1 MTRPDTP
8 PDATITYRQHYTRC
22 GKPDC
27 PTCGSGEASHG
38 PYWYAHWQQDGRR
51 RSRYLGK
58 HGPVAGGTE
67 AADRPGRPD
76 GTPPAA
82 GPVLRVRTLGA
93 FTVWRGSERIPAAA
107 WSRHKAAALFKVLL
121 GAPGHRLRREQIVEA
136 LWPDAAPGRGDN
148 SLRFTLHQL
157 RAIVDPS
164 QMPDSY
170 IQARDGL
177 LELSATL
184 HEGGEASEQ
193 PVGWLDAT
201 AFAGAA
207 DAALAG
213 EEIAACRAALDLYTG
228 PYLPEVPYE
237 DWAVGRREELAQLH
251 LGVLVHH
258 ARIRARLDMPEET
271 ADAWQAVLRADPC
284 HEAAAYALM
293 RLLAGRDQVADAL
306 RVYRTL
312 AEALRADLQVLP
324 ATAIERLERQLH
336 ARQGEAA
343 PDPRTGA
350 GVPDAEVPDAHVREV
365 PPAAAAPDP
374 PAPRGTNLPVAV
386 TSFIGRQREQSAIR
400 DVLAS
405 ARLLT
410 LTGTGGAG
418 KTRLAVQVAGT
429 LQERFPDGVWLVGL
443 APLSNPDLVPV
454 SVATALGLTQ
464 AELGLGGLLD
474 FLRPKR
480 LLLVLDNCEHLLDA
494 CAELASA
501 VLAACPAVRLL
512 ATSRESLNIPG
523 ETTYQVPPLSIP
535 TLGRA
540 PGLEDMLQY
549 EAVQLFL
556 DRAGAHRHGF
566 ALTARNAQA
575 VATICARLDGSPL
588 AIELAAARV
597 RALPVEEIAT
607 RLDDRFRLLTGGP
620 RTVLPRHQTLRAALD
635 WSHDL
640 LSEPERILL
649 RRLAVFAGGCTLQ
662 AAESVCANGAV
673 GDWEVLDLLTA
684 LEVKSLIEMAERN
697 GGARYRLLET
707 MRQYA
712 QERLAASGEMA
723 DIHARHLRWCIAQA
737 EQGVPALS
745 GPGQRA
751 WLDHLAVE
759 HDNLRAALSWS
770 LLLETRQHA
779 GVGAALRLAGLLWPF
794 WWRHG
799 HLHEGRR
806 WLEDVLA
813 ITGNV
818 RSADRAH
825 ALDGAGVLAAD
836 QGDYVRAAAL
846 HEESLAL
853 WRDLG
858 DSQGIAAAL
867 NNGGS
872 VLQQQG
878 DYARASALHEE
889 SLALWRDLGDRQG
902 IAKALN
908 QLGCLAWDDGG
919 DYDRATALLT
929 ESLALRRDP
938 DDTRGIA
945 IALNNLGL
953 VAFQRGDYDRAAAL
967 LIESLALRRD
977 LGDTRGVAISL
988 GNIGHL
994 ASRQGDK
1001 DRATA
1006 LLTESLA
1013 LRRDLGDTRGIAEC
1027 LEGLAA
1033 IAIAQGQAE
1042 RAAHLFGA
1050 ASAAQEAVGLP
1061 RLPATIRA
1069 TLDQAAGAAR
1079 MVLGEAAFAAAWA
1092 WGRALGLEEAIS
1104 YAGV

>member
-1 MTRPDTP
+1 MLNDTQ
-8 PDATITYRQHYTRC
+8 T
-22 GKPDC
+22 
-27 PTCGSGEASHG
+27 
-38 PYWYAHWQQDGRR
+38 
-51 RSRYLGK
+51 
-58 HGPVAGGTE
+58 
-67 AADRPGRPD
+67 
-76 GTPPAA
+76 AA
-82 GPVLRVRTLGA
+82 GTALYVSTLGA
-93 FTVWRGSERIPAAA
+93 FTVWRGGERIPAAA

-121 GAPGHRLRREQIVEA
+121 GASGHRMRREQIVEI

-157 RAIVDPS
+157 RTLLDAPW
-164 QMPDSY
+164 MPASY
-170 IQARDGL
+170 LQTRNGL
-177 LELSATL
+177 LVLVAMPCED
-184 HEGGEASEQ
+184 GEDAEQ
-193 PVGWLDAT
+193 PASWLDAT
-201 AFAGAA
+201 AFATVATN
-207 DAALAG
+207 ALAG
-213 EEIAACRAALDLYTG
+213 EEIAACRAAIDLYTG
-228 PYLPEVPYE
+228 PYLPEEPYE

-258 ARIRARLDMPEET
+258 ARMQARVDAPGET
-271 ADAWQAVLRADPC
+271 AAAWQAVLAADPC
-284 HEAAAYALM
+284 HEEAAYALM
-293 RLLAGRDQVADAL
+293 RLLAARGQVADAL
-306 RVYRTL
+306 RVYRTV
-312 AEALRADLQVLP
+312 AAALRADLQVLP
-324 ATAIERLERQLH
+324 AAAIGRLERQLH
-336 ARQGEAA
+336 ARHGEAA
-343 PDPRTGA
+343 PDPDAMVPGALTTGA
-350 GVPDAEVPDAHVREV
+350 AGAFEWEAPPDAAMPDL
-365 PPAAAAPDP
+365 

-400 DVLAS
+400 DLLAS

-418 KTRLAVQVAGT
+418 KTRLALQVAGA
-429 LQERFPDGVWLVGL
+429 LQERFPDGVWMVGL

-454 SVATALGLTQ
+454 VVATALGLTQ
-464 AELGLGGLLD
+464 IQSGMSGMLD
-474 FLRPKR
+474 LLRPKR

-494 CAELASA
+494 CAELASGL
-501 VLAACPAVRLL
+501 LAACPEVRLL
-512 ATSRESLNIPG
+512 ASSRESLNIPG
-523 ETTYQVPPLSIP
+523 ETTYQVPPLSVP
-535 TLGRA
+535 TPERA
-540 PGLEDMLQY
+540 PSLDGLLQY

-575 VATICARLDGSPL
+575 VATICTRLDGSPL

-649 RRLAVFAGGCTLQ
+649 LRLAVFAGGCTLQ
-662 AAESVCANGAV
+662 AAESVCASGAV

-684 LEVKSLIEMAERN
+684 LVGKSLVEMAEHN
-697 GGARYRLLET
+697 GGARYRLRET

-723 DIHARHLRWCIAQA
+723 EVHTRHLRWCIAQA
-737 EQGVPALS
+737 EQGVPAII

-759 HDNLRAALSWS
+759 HDNLRAALSWI
-770 LLLETRQHA
+770 LLEETRQHA
-779 GVGAALRLAGLLWPF
+779 GVGAALRLVGLLWPF
-794 WWRHG
+794 WWHHG

-813 ITGNV
+813 ISGDMRTT
-818 RSADRAH
+818 DRAH
-825 ALDGAGVLAAD
+825 TLDGAGVLAAD
-836 QGDYVRAAAL
+836 QGDYARAAAL

-858 DSQGIAAAL
+858 DRQGIAAAL

-878 DYARASALHEE
+878 DHFRAAALHEE

-908 QLGCLAWDDGG
+908 QLGCLAWANGG
-919 DYDRATALLT
+919 DYDRAAALLT
-929 ESLALRRDP
+929 ESLALRHDLG
-938 DDTRGIA
+938 DTRGIA

-953 VAFQRGDYDRAAAL
+953 VAFQRGDHDRARAL
-967 LIESLALRRD
+967 LTESLALRRD

-994 ASRQGDK
+994 ASQQGNYD
-1001 DRATA
+1001 DATA
-1006 LLTESLA
+1006 LLTESLT

-1027 LEGLAA
+1027 LASLAA
-1033 IAIAQGQAE
+1033 VAVAQGQAE

-1050 ASAAQEAVGLP
+1050 ASAARETVGLP
-1061 RLPATIRA
+1061 WLAGAIHA
-1069 TLDQAAGAAR
+1069 ALDQAAGAAR

-1092 WGRALGLEEAIS
+1092 WGRALGLEGAIS
-1104 YAGV
+1104 YAGA

>member
-1 MTRPDTP
+1 MTRADMP
-8 PDATITYRQHYTRC
+8 PDATITYRQQYTRC

-38 PYWYAHWQQDGRR
+38 PYWYAHWRQDGRR

-67 AADRPGRPD
+67 TADRPGRPD

-82 GPVLRVRTLGA
+82 GSVLRVRTLGA

-136 LWPDAAPGRGDN
+136 LWPNAAPGRGDN

-157 RAIVDPS
+157 RAIVDPP
-164 QMPDSY
+164 QMPGSY
-170 IQARDGL
+170 IQARVGL

-201 AFAGAA
+201 AFADAA

-271 ADAWQAVLRADPC
+271 VDAWQAVLLADPC

-324 ATAIERLERQLH
+324 AAAIGRLERQLH
-336 ARQGEAA
+336 AWHGEAA
-343 PDPRTGA
+343 PDPDVRVPGAPTTGA
-350 GVPDAEVPDAHVREV
+350 AGAFEWEAPPDAAMPNL
-365 PPAAAAPDP
+365 
-374 PAPRGTNLPVAV
+374 PAPRGTNLPMAV

-443 APLSNPDLVPV
+443 APLSSPDLVPV

-474 FLRPKR
+474 LLRPKR

-977 LGDTRGVAISL
+977 LGDTRG
-988 GNIGHL
+988 
-994 ASRQGDK
+994 
-1001 DRATA
+1001 
-1006 LLTESLA
+1006 
-1013 LRRDLGDTRGIAEC
+1013 IAEC